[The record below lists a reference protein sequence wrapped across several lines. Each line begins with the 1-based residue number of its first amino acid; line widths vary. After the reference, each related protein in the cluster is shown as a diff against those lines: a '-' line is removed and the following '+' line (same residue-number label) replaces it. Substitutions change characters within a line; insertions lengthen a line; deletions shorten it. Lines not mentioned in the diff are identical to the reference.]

1 MGSDGPARRREIE
14 NTTAAR
20 LAEIVAAAER
30 AAKQVIDEAEEEA
43 RTRIADAHEEAGRIV
58 AARLAGLG
66 DLTDEIN
73 AQAEALVRQ
82 AEALQQALAR
92 AKAEMGGAEVPG
104 GSPPMGRRESE
115 MARREPES
123 DLGSR
128 KPVGPSLTVVGGV
141 HEQPGSE
148 SDRGGA
154 GAPEDRFAREL
165 GAQEGPAAAGSAPSR
180 NDRRLHDRA
189 PVDPPPPAAAS
200 PDFDDEISLN
210 NGSPAGARLLAT
222 QMAVS
227 GSSRAE
233 IEARLRNGF
242 KIADTRAI
250 LDAILGPEN

>member
-14 NTTAAR
+14 ATTAAR

-43 RTRIADAHEEAGRIV
+43 RTRIADAHEEAERIV

-73 AQAEALVRQ
+73 AQAEALGRQ
-82 AEALQQALAR
+82 AQALQQALAR
-92 AKAEMGGAEVPG
+92 AKAEMGGTEALG
-104 GSPPMGRRESE
+104 GSAT
-115 MARREPES
+115 MARHERDPEPQPSPE
-123 DLGSR
+123 
-128 KPVGPSLTVVGGV
+128 KPASPSLTVVGGV
-141 HEQPGSE
+141 HEEPASPPQG
-148 SDRGGA
+148 
-154 GAPEDRFAREL
+154 DRFAREL
-165 GAQEGPAAAGSAPSR
+165 AAEGGPVAPASNSGPDDRRVRDTAHAEGPSAP
-180 NDRRLHDRA
+180 A
-189 PVDPPPPAAAS
+189 PS
-200 PDFDDEISLN
+200 QDFDEEISLD
-210 NGSPAGARLLAT
+210 NGNPAGARLLAT

-242 KIADTRAI
+242 QIADTRPI

>member
-1 MGSDGPARRREIE
+1 MGNDGPARRREIE
-14 NTTAAR
+14 DTTAAR

-43 RTRIADAHEEAGRIV
+43 RGRIAEAHEEAERIV

-66 DLTDEIN
+66 DLTDEIG

-92 AKAEMGGAEVPG
+92 AKAEMGGTETRDDSATT
-104 GSPPMGRRESE
+104 
-115 MARREPES
+115 ARRDPEPAF
-123 DLGSR
+123 R
-128 KPVGPSLTVVGGV
+128 KPAAPSLTVI
-141 HEQPGSE
+141 PGEPQEPAAETRMPREVPPSQ
-148 SDRGGA
+148 DGPA
-154 GAPEDRFAREL
+154 GDGRERTPSPED
-165 GAQEGPAAAGSAPSR
+165 GPAARS
-180 NDRRLHDRA
+180 HDL
-189 PVDPPPPAAAS
+189 P
-200 PDFDDEISLN
+200 DEIPLG

-233 IEARLRNGF
+233 IEARLRSGF
-242 KIADTRAI
+242 AIDDTRAI

>member
-14 NTTAAR
+14 DLTAAR
-20 LAEIVAAAER
+20 LAEIVAAAEQ

-43 RTRIADAHEEAGRIV
+43 RTRIADAHEEAERIV

-73 AQAEALVRQ
+73 AQAEALVSQ

-92 AKAEMGGAEVPG
+92 AKAEMGGAEAPG
-104 GSPPMGRRESE
+104 GSAPMGRP
-115 MARREPES
+115 EPEPEA
-123 DLGSR
+123 R
-128 KPVGPSLTVVGGV
+128 KPISPSLTVVGGV
-141 HEQPGSE
+141 HEEPPSPAE
-148 SDRGGA
+148 
-154 GAPEDRFAREL
+154 EDRFAGEL
-165 GAQEGPAAAGSAPSR
+165 AEDDGPAAPVSNPSQK
-180 NDRRLHDRA
+180 DRRLRDSAQLGDA
-189 PVDPPPPAAAS
+189 PAPAPS
-200 PDFDDEISLN
+200 QDFDEEISLDS
-210 NGSPAGARLLAT
+210 GSPAGARLLAT

-242 KIADTRAI
+242 KIADTGAI

>member
-14 NTTAAR
+14 DTTAAR

-43 RTRIADAHEEAGRIV
+43 RTRIADAHEEAERIV

-73 AQAEALVRQ
+73 AQAEALVSQ

-92 AKAEMGGAEVPG
+92 AKAEMGGAEALG
-104 GSPPMGRRESE
+104 GSATMGRREPP
-115 MARREPES
+115 REPEP
-123 DLGSR
+123 DVR
-128 KPVGPSLTVVGGV
+128 KPVGPSLTVVGGI
-141 HEQPGSE
+141 HEEPQ
-148 SDRGGA
+148 
-154 GAPEDRFAREL
+154 
-165 GAQEGPAAAGSAPSR
+165 
-180 NDRRLHDRA
+180 NDRRLRDTAPIEDAPA
-189 PVDPPPPAAAS
+189 PVPS
-200 PDFDDEISLN
+200 QDFDEEISLDS
-210 NGSPAGARLLAT
+210 GSPAGARLLAT

-227 GSSRAE
+227 GSSRSE

-250 LDAILGPEN
+250 LDAILGPES

>member
-14 NTTAAR
+14 DTTAAR
-20 LAEIVAAAER
+20 LAEIVAAAEQ

-43 RTRIADAHEEAGRIV
+43 RARIADAHEEAERIV

-92 AKAEMGGAEVPG
+92 AKAEMGEAGARG
-104 GSPPMGRRESE
+104 GPAPIGRRDL
-115 MARREPES
+115 RPEPAP
-123 DLGSR
+123 R
-128 KPVGPSLTVVGGV
+128 KAAGPALTVVGGV
-141 HEQPGSE
+141 HEEP
-148 SDRGGA
+148 
-154 GAPEDRFAREL
+154 APEPDGRPPREERRPRE
-165 GAQEGPAAAGSAPSR
+165 APDADAAPAVAPS
-180 NDRRLHDRA
+180 
-189 PVDPPPPAAAS
+189 
-200 PDFDDEISLN
+200 PDLTEEISLG

-242 KIADTRAI
+242 AIADTRAI
-250 LDAILGPEN
+250 LDAILGPES

>member
-14 NTTAAR
+14 DTTAAR
-20 LAEIVAAAER
+20 LAEIVAAADR

-43 RTRIADAHEEAGRIV
+43 RTRIADAHEEAERIV

-92 AKAEMGGAEVPG
+92 AKADMGRTEASG
-104 GSPPMGRRESE
+104 GSATPSRRDPEPAS
-115 MARREPES
+115 RR
-123 DLGSR
+123 
-128 KPVGPSLTVVGGV
+128 PVGPSLKVV
-141 HEQPGSE
+141 PGE
-148 SDRGGA
+148 STTT
-154 GAPEDRFAREL
+154 PPQDRFAREL
-165 GAQEGPAAAGSAPSR
+165 AAQEAGAAPPSQSDRRPRDAEVEDVPAAAP
-180 NDRRLHDRA
+180 
-189 PVDPPPPAAAS
+189 S
-200 PDFDDEISLN
+200 PDFNEEISLG
-210 NGSPAGARLLAT
+210 NGNPAGARLLAT

-242 KIADTRAI
+242 EIADTRAI

>member
-14 NTTAAR
+14 DTTAAR

-43 RTRIADAHEEAGRIV
+43 RSRIADAQEEAAQIV

-66 DLTDEIN
+66 ELTDEIS
-73 AQAEALVRQ
+73 AQAEALMRQ

-92 AKAEMGGAEVPG
+92 AKKEMGVAEAPG
-104 GSPPMGRRESE
+104 GSARTGRG
-115 MARREPES
+115 EPEPPV
-123 DLGSR
+123 GPAGP
-128 KPVGPSLTVVGGV
+128 KPTGPSLTVV
-141 HEQPGSE
+141 
-148 SDRGGA
+148 A
-154 GAPEDRFAREL
+154 GIQAEPTADGPVAREDD
-165 GAQEGPAAAGSAPSR
+165 Q
-180 NDRRLHDRA
+180 NDRRLRDRA
-189 PVDPPPPAAAS
+189 DVEDATAPSS
-200 PDFDDEISLN
+200 PDLSEGTGLG

>member
-1 MGSDGPARRREIE
+1 MGNDGPARRREIE
-14 NTTAAR
+14 DTTAAR

-43 RTRIADAHEEAGRIV
+43 RTRIADAQEEAERIV

-92 AKAEMGGAEVPG
+92 AKAEMGATEAPG
-104 GSPPMGRRESE
+104 GSALIGRRDSE
-115 MARREPES
+115 PA
-123 DLGSR
+123 SR
-128 KPVGPSLTVVGGV
+128 KPSGPSLSVVGGV
-141 HEQPGSE
+141 LEAPVPE
-148 SDRGGA
+148 DRAAREAAPAA
-154 GAPEDRFAREL
+154 GADRFAREF
-165 GAQEGPAAAGSAPSR
+165 AADESAAAPIRSED
-180 NDRRLHDRA
+180 DRRLRDAERIEERS
-189 PVDPPPPAAAS
+189 AS
-200 PDFDDEISLN
+200 VPSQDFTAEISPG
-210 NGSPAGARLLAT
+210 NGNPAGARLLAT

-242 KIADTRAI
+242 EIADTRAI
-250 LDAILGPEN
+250 LDAILGPEY

>member
-14 NTTAAR
+14 DTTAAR

-43 RTRIADAHEEAGRIV
+43 RTRIADAHEEAERIV
-58 AARLAGLG
+58 AARLAGLS

-92 AKAEMGGAEVPG
+92 AKADMGGTDVPG
-104 GSPPMGRRESE
+104 GSAAMGRRDPDP
-115 MARREPES
+115 A
-123 DLGSR
+123 SR
-128 KPVGPSLTVVGGV
+128 KPVGPSLKVV
-141 HEQPGSE
+141 PGE
-148 SDRGGA
+148 PA
-154 GAPEDRFAREL
+154 IPPQDRFAREL
-165 GAQEGPAAAGSAPSR
+165 AAQDAAAAPTSQSE
-180 NDRRLHDRA
+180 RRRRDDEPVEDA
-189 PVDPPPPAAAS
+189 PS
-200 PDFDDEISLN
+200 PDFNEEISL
-210 NGSPAGARLLAT
+210 GSGNPAGARLLAT

-242 KIADTRAI
+242 EIADTRAI
-250 LDAILGPEN
+250 LDAILGPES